1 MNKSRYEKYSKNIT
15 LKDYGFTLLPT
26 IEVNNFQFF
35 KIIFKDGDRL
45 DLLAKKYFNDSTL
58 WWIIAIANNLDGDS
72 IIVTPG
78 TTLYIP
84 KQRLLNEYI

>member
-1 MNKSRYEKYSKNIT
+1 MTRYGKYSQIKQGS
-15 LKDYGFTLLPT
+15 YVFTLYPDIVVSNT
-26 IEVNNFQFF
+26 DFY
-35 KIIFKDGDRL
+35 KIVVTSVDRL
-45 DLLAKKYFNDSTL
+45 DLLAKKYYKDSTL

>member
-1 MNKSRYEKYSKNIT
+1 MTRYGKYSQIKQGSY
-15 LKDYGFTLLPT
+15 DFTLYPD
-26 IEVNNFQFF
+26 IVVNNTDFY
-35 KIIFKDGDRL
+35 KIVVTSVDRL
-45 DLLAKKYFNDSTL
+45 DLLAKKYYKDSTL